1 MRKFISMLL
10 IIAIILVP
18 VNAANVFATSR
29 TARSSRFEPG
39 VTGDLTA
46 KKGEYKYKEAIFI
59 TGKPIVMDGIVKVT
73 ESTDGSKTTL
83 EYKLSNTADNAK
95 LDRKITYINTKQE
108 NSYDKQIIHN
118 STLDPKFSETI
129 TVGADTFRLTEYI
142 FSRSGITDDK
152 PVLKYTVSNW
162 NGRKV
167 YQRNGSAGEVIID
180 IFSDQY
186 GYNNY
191 WSATDTAIIS
201 NTITYRYKENNT
213 DISYKEIVGT
223 AEYAVSNSSTKYL
236 QYVSNEP
243 TDISFKG
250 GYLLKEGQDNIV
262 MYVYDIPVMRNWVPD
277 GKRNKGRDSF
287 RMTTVPTQTR
297 LFAPTIRDV
306 SSSYWAFEDIKSVV
320 SLDIINAEGG
330 YYRPL
335 SYISRAEFTRA
346 IVKAANIAEPNKKN
360 YDFMFEDV
368 EKNHPYYSFINA
380 AVNAGVI
387 NGTSRNKFSPDD
399 YLTKAQALTIIVRA
413 MGLEN
418 SADESGTKT
427 SFSDDS
433 KIPAWAKR
441 CANVA
446 FRLGIVKAGANN
458 ELEPDRILT
467 RAESAQMIN
476 NFIKYLQYDIKK
488 EYREKIINYG
498 R

>member
-1 MRKFISMLL
+1 MKRYISMMLVFVM
-10 IIAIILVP
+10 ILVP
-18 VNAANVFATSR
+18 VFAGSG
-29 TARSSRFEPG
+29 FEPG
-39 VTGDLTA
+39 VTGDATA
-46 KKGEYKYKEAIFI
+46 KKGEYKYKEAIFV
-59 TGKPIVMDGIVKVT
+59 TGKPIVMDGIVKIT

-83 EYKLSNTADNAK
+83 EYKLTNIGENAR
-95 LDRKITYINTKQE
+95 LDRKIIYNNTKEQ
-108 NSYDKQIIHN
+108 STYDKQIIH
-118 STLDPKFSETI
+118 SSELDPKFSETI
-129 TVGADTFRLTEYI
+129 TVGTETFRLTEYI

-152 PVLKYTVSNW
+152 PVIKYNVSNW

-191 WSATDTAIIS
+191 WSTTDTSIIT
-201 NTITYRYKENNT
+201 NTITYRYKEKST
-213 DISYKEIVGT
+213 DIEYKDIVGT
-223 AEYAVSNSSTKYL
+223 VEYAVSNSSTKYL

-250 GYLLKEGQDNIV
+250 GYILKEGEDNIV
-262 MYVYDIPVMRNWVPD
+262 MYVYDVPVMKEWVPD

-287 RMTTVPTQTR
+287 RVTTVPKQTR
-297 LFAPTIRDV
+297 LFVPDIRDV
-306 SSSYWAFEDIKSVV
+306 SYSYWAFEDIKSVV

-346 IVKAANIAEPNKKN
+346 IVKAASIAEPAKGT
-360 YDFMFEDV
+360 YDFMFDDV
-368 EKNHPYYSFINA
+368 EKNHPYYSFISS

-387 NGTSRNKFSPDD
+387 NGTSKNKFSPDD
-399 YLTKAQALTIIVRA
+399 YLTKAQAITIIVRA

-418 SADESGTKT
+418 SSDESSTFT
-427 SFSDDS
+427 PFSDDS
-433 KIPAWAKR
+433 KIPSWAKR

-446 FRLGIVKAGANN
+446 FRLGIIKAGADN

-467 RAESAQMIN
+467 RAECAQMIN